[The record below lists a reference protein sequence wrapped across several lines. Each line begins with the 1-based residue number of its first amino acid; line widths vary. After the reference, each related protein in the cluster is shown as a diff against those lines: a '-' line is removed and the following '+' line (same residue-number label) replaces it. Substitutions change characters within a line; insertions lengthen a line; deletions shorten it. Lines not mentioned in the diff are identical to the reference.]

1 MLSTK
6 ITVYLSAPW
15 ALGEGEVIRCFGGPM
30 GAVLQALAGLPGG
43 LPLVRSSVLVTAW
56 WLGGPGA
63 QQVCSW
69 HRAPQPGTDTCGKSW
84 HWGFR
89 GRAVALGP
97 TDGVALPRLRGGG
110 MQKNRSFSGPLACF
124 PFRLTTSSV
133 QAASI
138 SLSPHRPRSEGA
150 PAAAAPA
157 CVSRV
162 KSPSDREDERAAE
175 KLEGGSLGL
184 QTPSYLLG
192 EQFAKPVR
200 QKASP
205 SATDAAKGDAARR
218 RVPG

>member
-15 ALGEGEVIRCFGGPM
+15 DLGKGEVIRCFGGPM
-30 GAVLQALAGLPGG
+30 SAVLQALAGLPGG

-97 TDGVALPRLRGGG
+97 TDGVALPPLRGGG

-124 PFRLTTSSV
+124 PFRLTASSV

-157 CVSRV
+157 CVSRA
-162 KSPSDREDERAAE
+162 KSPSDREDERVAE
-175 KLEGGSLGL
+175 KLKGGSLGL
-184 QTPSYLLG
+184 QTPLYLLR